1 MDAGRPSMLALLA
14 GRVRAAPY
22 AALAAAVLA
31 AAAYLCLVNL
41 DYAALWHDEAPTAMI
56 GRNLLQRGDIT
67 GWDGRNLVG
76 GTNGRTLNERLQDV
90 LPPLMYAVNAASF
103 GLFGVSESAARLA
116 PALFG
121 IASLAL
127 LYLLLR
133 QHLANHP
140 RLILFALALAAW
152 SPQLLLYYRQSRYFA
167 VMAFALIAAFYL
179 YERWWRTGRI
189 RWLAALTLVAAL
201 AFFNHYAGGAATML
215 ALAAWHLLFRTRATA
230 PRPLHEQRLHDQQ
243 QRQRPHVVAQVR
255 ERVDQRPDRLRRQRR
270 REQREQRAHEHDPAR
285 RRQRQ
290 IVAAVRPR
298 CA

>member
-1 MDAGRPSMLALLA
+1 MAGKADRTPSAVRDHEDRSRLPAGGVAGRLLD
-14 GRVRAAPY
+14 RVRAAPHLTLC
-22 AALAAAVLA
+22 AGVLA

-41 DYAALWHDEAPTAMI
+41 DYAALWHDEAPIALI
-56 GRNLLQRGDIT
+56 GRNLLQQGDIT

-76 GTNGRTLNERLQDV
+76 GTNGRTLNEHLRDV

-103 GLFGVSESAARLA
+103 GLLGVSETAARIG

-167 VMAFALIAAFYL
+167 RARDSRGDDLP
-179 YERWWRTGRI
+179 
-189 RWLAALTLVAAL
+189 LAAAGRVVLMGAL
-201 AFFNHYAGGAATML
+201 SH
-215 ALAAWHLLFRTRATA
+215 RS
-230 PRPLHEQRLHDQQ
+230 
-243 QRQRPHVVAQVR
+243 
-255 ERVDQRPDRLRRQRR
+255 RR
-270 REQREQRAHEHDPAR
+270 RCRRSRCGCSINRSRTFATTWAR
-285 RRQRQ
+285 C
-290 IVAAVRPR
+290 R
-298 CA
+298 CCWS